1 MFKSLFIP
9 KIKERQYVYYIILIS
24 HLKPAFQHR
33 NAAEAAFRC
42 GWNRRPIHWTS
53 EKLSVLSDVIYSVTW
68 LICISN
74 ALISMRIN
82 DSNVTERLSEKTDHG
97 SMRFGHYISIF

>member
-1 MFKSLFIP
+1 MRNVI
-9 KIKERQYVYYIILIS
+9 
-24 HLKPAFQHR
+24 PAFQQR
-33 NAAEAAFRC
+33 NAAKAFRC

-53 EKLSVLSDVIYSVTW
+53 KKLSALSEVIYT
-68 LICISN
+68 

-97 SMRFGHYISIF
+97 VMRFGHIRYNVQAVRPNRLPNFRFA